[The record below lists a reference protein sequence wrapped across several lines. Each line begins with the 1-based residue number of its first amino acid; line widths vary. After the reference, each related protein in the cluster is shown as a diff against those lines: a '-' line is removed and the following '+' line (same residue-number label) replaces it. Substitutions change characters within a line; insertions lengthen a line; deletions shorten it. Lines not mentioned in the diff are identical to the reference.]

1 MNYLSE
7 CCHCLAVFEV
17 RKLAGIEPG
26 SEWLDVG
33 DDGRVLA
40 ARQPL
45 LALALSLGAH
55 DRGSEH
61 PGLGENFESG
71 LFMVFLDLKVAD
83 ISIKPNLSELTENW

>member
-45 LALALSLGAH
+45 LALALPLGAY
-55 DRGSEH
+55 DRGSKH
-61 PGLGENFESG
+61 PRNFESG
-71 LFMVFLDLKVAD
+71 LFMVFLDLEVAD
-83 ISIKPNLSELTENW
+83 ISIKPNLSELSENW